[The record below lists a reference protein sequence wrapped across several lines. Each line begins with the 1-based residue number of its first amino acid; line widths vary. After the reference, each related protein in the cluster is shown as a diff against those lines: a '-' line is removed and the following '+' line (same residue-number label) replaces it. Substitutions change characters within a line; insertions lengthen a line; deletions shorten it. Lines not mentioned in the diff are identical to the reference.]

1 MSGTEAQGD
10 GVYQPQV
17 EAEPGESQPDMEN
30 ALGEPGLDDTL
41 DTGYSPPDR
50 PLAATRHGTTA
61 GEQRAGETLDQ
72 RLAQEEPEA
81 DEAGAD
87 AASGSE
93 SNPGED
99 LAEDALAVG
108 GVPVVME
115 GSGDEQEAQS
125 EDLTGDPAG
134 DTTTAGRERAGR
146 MAAAEEAPP
155 VRHISVLARDTGID
169 GGAASAEEA
178 AVHVVEEEQPPE
190 G

>member
-30 ALGEPGLDDTL
+30 ALGEPDLDDTL

-72 RLAQEEPEA
+72 RLAQEEPEPEPGA
-81 DEAGAD
+81 EAEAGR
-87 AASGSE
+87 GSE
-93 SNPGED
+93 TEPGED
-99 LAEDALAVG
+99 FDANGAAAPAAAEQ
-108 GVPVVME
+108 
-115 GSGDEQEAQS
+115 SGDEES

-134 DTTTAGRERAGR
+134 DASTAGRERAGR
-146 MAAAEEAPP
+146 MAAAEETAP
-155 VRHISVLARDTGID
+155 VRHISVLGRDTGID

-178 AVHVVEEEQPPE
+178 AVHVVEEEPPQ
-190 G
+190 